1 MTSPNWTNR
10 TMSTDDNLNI
20 MRGMTA
26 KPVELNYRAPPFN
39 PHRNYAA
46 PLGSGSVGAAFNHT

>member
-1 MTSPNWTNR
+1 
-10 TMSTDDNLNI
+10 MSTDGNLDI

-46 PLGSGSVGAAFNHT
+46 PLGSGSVDVALNNT